1 MPSTMVASSA
11 ASRRPVVAPV
21 ALVPLR
27 SSMSVNSN
35 VSVDVDPGR
44 IGGDDGCGG
53 GGSLG
58 IGGGGDGA
66 GGAFGGSGGGGGG
79 CEGGNGGVGAGGGAK
94 GGIRSG
100 RWGLLPMSQMATPA
114 GTPTRM
120 ASARHTTQ
128 QILDGVAAPS
138 SSTSVHSSSTAS
150 RASRASTPAR
160 SKTPALPSS
169 PPAPLVQVE
178 DGRSKSPR

>member
-1 MPSTMVASSA
+1 MVASSA
-11 ASRRPVVAPV
+11 ASRRPVVAPM
-21 ALVPLR
+21 ALVPLGG
-27 SSMSVNSN
+27 SAMSMNCN
-35 VSVDVDPGR
+35 VSVIVYPGG
-44 IGGDDGCGG
+44 IGGDGGCGG

-79 CEGGNGGVGAGGGAK
+79 CEGDNGGVGGGGGAK

-128 QILDGVAAPS
+128 QILDGVVAS
-138 SSTSVHSSSTAS
+138 SSSPSVHSASTAS
-150 RASRASTPAR
+150 GALRASTPAR
-160 SKTPALPSS
+160 SKTSALPSS